1 MLNFC
6 YKFKK
11 TPPYQMATSTLRE
24 NISDSSAA
32 GRSPLIAPYGGDL
45 VDLILQR
52 EEAAESKSIAA
63 TLPSIR
69 LSARS
74 VCDLEML
81 ATGAFSPLDRFMN
94 KADYFSVVN
103 EMRLTA
109 GQIFPVPVTL
119 PVTSLDGISEGAEV
133 SLRDSKNNI
142 LAIMTIEDIYE
153 WDLEEYAKKV
163 LGTTSRRHPLVPEM
177 QNWGHFNISGRLQ
190 VIDLPRY
197 YDFPELR
204 LTPAQVR
211 TKLGEMGAGPVVAFQ
226 TRNPLHRAHEEL
238 TKRAIEQTGGTLL
251 MHPVV
256 GLTKPGDI
264 DYYSRVRTYK
274 VLTEK
279 YYDEYKVLL
288 ALLPLAMRL
297 AGPREALWHAAIRR
311 NYGADHLIIGRDHA
325 SPGADENGNAFYP
338 PYAAQEM
345 VEEYSAELGVKVVP
359 FREFVYLPGE
369 ARYEESSRVSAEDS
383 VFSLSGTQVK
393 EDYLYKGRTL
403 PDWFTRLEV
412 ARILEEAYPPRTRQ
426 GVCVWFTGLSGAG
439 KSTTA
444 EILTETLMRYGRRVT
459 LLDGDVV
466 RTHLSA
472 GLGFD
477 KEGRDA
483 NIRRI
488 GFVAAEIVRHGG
500 VAVCAAVSPYS
511 AARAEVR
518 KMVGDNFIEI
528 FIDTPLEVCEERDTK
543 GMYAKARRGEIR
555 DFTGIGDVYEVPQNP
570 DITLSTTGPSA
581 EDNVESIVEF
591 LLQKN
596 FIE

>member
-1 MLNFC
+1 MIFPKHLV
-6 YKFKK
+6 K
-11 TPPYQMATSTLRE
+11 TAEDTNTR
-24 NISDSSAA
+24 
-32 GRSPLIAPYGGDL
+32 LIEPYGGAMVIRTANYGKDARL
-45 VDLILQR
+45 R
-52 EEAAESKSIAA
+52 NFAE
-63 TLPSIR
+63 TLPSLR

-74 VCDLEML
+74 TCDLELL
-81 ATGAFSPLDRFMN
+81 ATGAFSPLDRFMGR
-94 KADYFSVVN
+94 ADYESVLN
-103 EMRLTA
+103 NMRLA
-109 GQIFPVPVTL
+109 SGYIFPVPVTL
-119 PVTSLDGISEGAEV
+119 PATPSAGIRKYGEIA
-133 SLRDSKNNI
+133 LRDQKNNI
-142 LAIMTIEDIYE
+142 LAVMRVDEIYE
-153 WDLEEYAKKV
+153 WDRREYAARV
-163 LGTTSRRHPLVPEM
+163 LGTQSERHPLIAEM
-177 QNWGHFNISGRLQ
+177 QNWGPLNISGPLR
-190 VIDLPRY
+190 VIELPRY

-204 LTPAQVR
+204 MTPLEVR
-211 TKLGEMGAGPVVAFQ
+211 ARLEEMNAGAVVAFQ

-238 TKRAIEQTGGTLL
+238 TKRAIEKTGGTLL

-274 VLTEK
+274 VLTAE
-279 YYDEYKVLL
+279 YYDAYQFLL

-297 AGPREALWHAAIRR
+297 AGPREALWHAVIRR

-325 SPGADENGNAFYP
+325 SPGLDEHGNAFYE

-345 VEEYSAELGVKVVP
+345 VEKFSEELGVKVIP
-359 FREFVYLPGE
+359 FREFVYLPDE
-369 ARYEESSRVSAEDS
+369 ARYEESSKVPAGKT

-393 EDYLYKGRTL
+393 EEYLYKGRNL
-403 PDWFTRLEV
+403 PDWFTRVEV
-412 ARILEEAYPPRTRQ
+412 ARILEEAYPPRMRQ
-426 GVCVWFTGLSGAG
+426 GVCIWFTGLSGAG

-444 EILTETLMRYGRRVT
+444 EVLTENLVRYGRRVT

-518 KMVGDNFIEI
+518 KMVGDNFIEV
-528 FIDTPLEVCEERDTK
+528 FVDTPLEVCEERDTK
-543 GMYAKARRGEIR
+543 GMYAKARRGEIK
-555 DFTGIGDVYEVPQNP
+555 DFTGIDDVYEAPQNAEMR
-570 DITLSTTGPSA
+570 LSTTDRSP
-581 EDNVESIVEF
+581 EENVSDIVGY
-591 LLQKN
+591 LLEKN

>member
-1 MLNFC
+1 M
-6 YKFKK
+6 K
-11 TPPYQMATSTLRE
+11 TGEDKNTC
-24 NISDSSAA
+24 
-32 GRSPLIAPYGGDL
+32 LIEPYGGAMVIRTGNYGKDARL
-45 VDLILQR
+45 KSF
-52 EEAAESKSIAA
+52 AE
-63 TLPSIR
+63 TLPSLQ

-74 VCDLEML
+74 TCDLELL
-81 ATGAFSPLDRFMN
+81 ATGAFSPLDRFMGR
-94 KADYFSVVN
+94 ADYESVLN
-103 EMRLTA
+103 DMRLA
-109 GQIFPVPVTL
+109 SGHIFPVPVTL
-119 PVTSLDGISEGAEV
+119 PIPRSADFRKYGEIA
-133 SLRDSKNNI
+133 LRDPKNNI
-142 LAIMTIEDIYE
+142 LAVMRVDEIYE
-153 WDLEEYAKKV
+153 WDRREYADRV
-163 LGTTSRRHPLVPEM
+163 LGTQSERHPLVAEM
-177 QNWGHFNISGRLQ
+177 QNWGDRNVSGPLRVLE
-190 VIDLPRY
+190 LPRY

-204 LTPAQVR
+204 MTPLEVR
-211 TKLGEMGAGPVVAFQ
+211 ARLDEMNAGPVVAFQ

-238 TKRAIEQTGGTLL
+238 TKRAIEKTGGTLL

-279 YYDEYKVLL
+279 YYDGHQVLL

-297 AGPREALWHAAIRR
+297 AGPREALWHAVIRR

-325 SPGADENGNAFYP
+325 SPGADENGNAFYE

-345 VEEYSAELGVKVVP
+345 VEKFSEELGVKVIP
-359 FREFVYLPGE
+359 FREFVYLPDE
-369 ARYEESSRVSAEDS
+369 ARYEEASKVPAEKS

-393 EDYLYKGRTL
+393 EDYLFKGRTL
-403 PDWFTRLEV
+403 PDWFTRVEV

-426 GVCVWFTGLSGAG
+426 GVCIWFTGLSGAG

-444 EILTETLMRYGRRVT
+444 EVLTENLVRYGRRVT

-466 RTHLSA
+466 RTHLSV

-477 KEGRDA
+477 KDGRDA

-518 KMVGDNFIEI
+518 KMVGDNFIEV
-528 FIDTPLEVCEERDTK
+528 FVNTPLEVCEERDVK
-543 GMYAKARRGEIR
+543 GMYAKARRGEIK
-555 DFTGIGDVYEVPQNP
+555 DFTGIDDVYEAPQNAEM
-570 DITLSTTGPSA
+570 TLSTTDRSA
-581 EDNVESIVEF
+581 EENVSDIVGY
-591 LLQKN
+591 LLEKN

>member
-1 MLNFC
+1 M
-6 YKFKK
+6 
-11 TPPYQMATSTLRE
+11 QMSISAFRE
-24 NISDSSAA
+24 NESENPAA
-32 GRSPLIAPYGGDL
+32 GNSPLIAPFGGDL
-45 VDLILQR
+45 VDLTLGS
-52 EEAAESKSIAA
+52 EAAAELKALAA

-94 KADYFSVVN
+94 KADYFSVLN
-103 EMRLTA
+103 EMRLA
-109 GQIFPVPVTL
+109 GGHVFPVPVTL
-119 PVTSLDGISEGAEV
+119 PVDSAEGISEGAEV
-133 SLRDSKNNI
+133 ALRDSKNNL
-142 LAIMTIEDIYE
+142 LAVMTVEEIYG
-153 WDLEEYAKKV
+153 WDREEYCRKV
-163 LGTTSRRHPLVPEM
+163 LGTASRRHPLVSEM
-177 QNWGHFNISGRLQ
+177 EGRGGLNISGPLR
-190 VIDLPRY
+190 VIELPRY

-211 TKLGEMGAGPVVAFQ
+211 ERLDELNAGPVVAFQ

-238 TKRAIEQTGGTLL
+238 TKRAIEKTGGTLL

-256 GLTKPGDI
+256 GMTKPGDI

-274 VLTEK
+274 ILTEK
-279 YYDEYKVLL
+279 YYDGYPVLL

-297 AGPREALWHAAIRR
+297 AGPREALWHAVIRR

-325 SPGADENGNAFYP
+325 SPGADENGDPFYA
-338 PYAAQEM
+338 PYEAQEM
-345 VEEYSAELGVKVVP
+345 VEKFSDELGVKVIP

-369 ARYEESSRVSAEDS
+369 ARYEESSKVSAEDT

-393 EDYLYKGRTL
+393 EEYLYKGRTL

-426 GVCVWFTGLSGAG
+426 GVCIWFTGLSGAG

-444 EILTETLMRYGRRVT
+444 EILTEELMKKERRVT

-488 GFVAAEIVRHGG
+488 GFVASEIVRHGG
-500 VAVCAAVSPYS
+500 VAICAAVSPYS

-528 FIDTPLEVCEERDTK
+528 FVDTPLEVCEERDTK
-543 GMYAKARRGEIR
+543 GMYARARRGEIK
-555 DFTGIGDVYEVPQNP
+555 DFTGIGDVYEAPRNAE
-570 DITLSTTGPSA
+570 ITLSTTDRSP
-581 EDNVESIVEF
+581 EENVGGIVGYLIE
-591 LLQKN
+591 KN